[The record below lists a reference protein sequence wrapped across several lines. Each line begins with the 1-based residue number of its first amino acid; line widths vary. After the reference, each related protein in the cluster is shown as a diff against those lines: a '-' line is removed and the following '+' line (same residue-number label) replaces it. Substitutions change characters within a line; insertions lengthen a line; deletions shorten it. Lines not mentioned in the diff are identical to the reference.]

1 MVIVE
6 LPIKTVAGLNA
17 REHYLARSRRVRRE
31 RGAAHLTVKH
41 KHGRPELPVI
51 VTMVRLS
58 AGKLDD
64 DNLQGAF
71 KAIRDGVADAY
82 GVADNDPRI
91 AWSYGQELCAR
102 GKYGIRIELV
112 AA

>member
-41 KHGRPELPVI
+41 KHDRPVLPVI

-64 DNLQGAF
+64 DNLLGAC
-71 KAIRDGVADAY
+71 KGVRDGVADAY

-91 AWSYGQELCAR
+91 SWRYAQERCAR
-102 GKYGIRIELV
+102 GKYGVRIELV